1 MLKKII
7 YKSSPLGLVN
17 WLKISSYLKTK
28 WKYFNYL
35 FLTQPSKIS
44 NTTWS
49 FILFAFQGNDLLL
62 TNNFN
67 QEADI
72 RETICSVCITNC
84 WNAWN
89 YFHSL
94 KTQGILT
101 TSNLIPI
108 WRGVNV
114 NGQGL
119 KMLLFSNNLLKG
131 WRKQYSF
138 SNKTRFNKYSL
149 WSI

>member
-1 MLKKII
+1 MIIFQLFVFKKILVLKNI
-7 YKSSPLGLVN
+7 KYK
-17 WLKISSYLKTK
+17 
-28 WKYFNYL
+28 
-35 FLTQPSKIS
+35 LTF
-44 NTTWS
+44 S

-72 RETICSVCITNC
+72 REIICSVYVTNC
-84 WNAWN
+84 WSAGN

-94 KTQGILT
+94 KTQSILT

-108 WRGVNV
+108 WHGVNV
-114 NGQGL
+114 NCQRL
-119 KMLLFSNNLLKG
+119 KMLLFSNDLLKG
-131 WRKQYSF
+131 QRKQYSF

-149 WSI
+149 SDQSNSFLRSRVICTVITF